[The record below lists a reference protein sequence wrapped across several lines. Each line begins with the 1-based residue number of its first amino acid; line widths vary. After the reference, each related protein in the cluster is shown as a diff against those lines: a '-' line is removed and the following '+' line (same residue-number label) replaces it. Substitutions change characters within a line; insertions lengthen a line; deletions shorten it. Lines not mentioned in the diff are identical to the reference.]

1 MLSIFQPKAPNLSRS
16 VRTIHYAQHS
26 THLLKLSSS
35 QFRREYRSG
44 AVYHGELD
52 GYKKSGKG
60 IFKWPN
66 GACYDGEYTNNKRH
80 GKGKQYWSDGAVYD
94 GQFKGDL
101 REGFGKLIFPD
112 GEVSIGSFRWFIFVS
127 GHA

>member
-1 MLSIFQPKAPNLSRS
+1 MLSYIVPSKAPTQSRS
-16 VRTIHYAQHS
+16 HQSQAQHS
-26 THLLKLSSS
+26 THHLLKLNSS

-80 GKGKQYWSDGAVYD
+80 GKGKQYWPDGSFYD
-94 GQFKGDL
+94 GEFKGDL
-101 REGFGKLIFPD
+101 REGFGKLTFPD
-112 GEVSIGSFRWFIFVS
+112 GEVSTS
-127 GHA
+127 